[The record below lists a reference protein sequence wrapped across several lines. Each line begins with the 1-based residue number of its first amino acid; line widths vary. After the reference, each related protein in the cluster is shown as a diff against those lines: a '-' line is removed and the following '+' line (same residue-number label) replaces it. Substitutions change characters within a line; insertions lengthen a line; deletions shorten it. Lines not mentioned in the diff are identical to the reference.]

1 MSSTQYQC
9 TAVDKGP
16 AGVQRV
22 SPQPGC
28 FGGYF
33 AVFRDK
39 QASRSRFERF
49 DGAEGDHERE
59 GKESPQLGQRARGVG
74 SVIGLGALERGSGQQ
89 TGNNGRTLSVQ
100 GSGLLSRSRAV
111 VKREEK
117 RKKMVQCCNEQV
129 MWER

>member
-1 MSSTQYQC
+1 MS
-9 TAVDKGP
+9 
-16 AGVQRV
+16 
-22 SPQPGC
+22 
-28 FGGYF
+28 
-33 AVFRDK
+33 
-39 QASRSRFERF
+39 
-49 DGAEGDHERE
+49 E
-59 GKESPQLGQRARGVG
+59 GKESPQRGQRARDVG